1 MAVSGSFVLRAARS
15 FEGFNGFDHRLVLVV
30 LCHTWHIVST
40 FPGIGFITSCSPSIR
55 HRDSICQQLLPP
67 DRATACPFWKS
78 LVFQPFSPIGPASRF
93 AARPVK
99 HTLAMKMSETKK
111 DKKLLSTVAIILSIV
126 GTLIILLIL
135 LFKPHSNDYIDIDH
149 ILQFGLLLCMIGT
162 ITGLFRRKYHNSLIA
177 ISIGII
183 GIIAFFSFMFYV
195 LIRGV

>member
-1 MAVSGSFVLRAARS
+1 
-15 FEGFNGFDHRLVLVV
+15 
-30 LCHTWHIVST
+30 
-40 FPGIGFITSCSPSIR
+40 
-55 HRDSICQQLLPP
+55 
-67 DRATACPFWKS
+67 
-78 LVFQPFSPIGPASRF
+78 
-93 AARPVK
+93 
-99 HTLAMKMSETKK
+99 MSETKK